1 MDARE
6 LYNYNPPALSD
17 KEGTPAQKQTLLI
30 ISKVCGAG
38 GIFPYSF
45 KLLIYRTVYFCLFVY
60 SSVFGDFCLLFITY
74 QTIPFY
80 HIKNIPFIIDASQ
93 CTYFITYLIF

>member
-1 MDARE
+1 MQENCIITIRP
-6 LYNYNPPALSD
+6 LYPTR
-17 KEGTPAQKQTLLI
+17 KEHLLRKKTLLV

-60 SSVFGDFCLLFITY
+60 SSVFGDFCLLFIIC
-74 QTIPFY
+74 QIIPFY